1 MRKYQG
7 ILFAALFCFAMLLLF
22 CNASAS
28 GGRALVVPS
37 TAGGT
42 GTGARV

>member
-1 MRKYQG
+1 MKKYQG
-7 ILFAALFCFAMLLLF
+7 ILLRLLF
-22 CNASAS
+22 VCNASAS

>member
-7 ILFAALFCFAMLLLF
+7 ILFAALFCFAMLL
-22 CNASAS
+22 
-28 GGRALVVPS
+28 ALVVPS

>member
-7 ILFAALFCFAMLLLF
+7 ILFAALLF

-28 GGRALVVPS
+28 GGRALVVS
-37 TAGGT
+37 SKAGGT

>member
-7 ILFAALFCFAMLLLF
+7 ILFAALFVLQCFCF
-22 CNASAS
+22 WRQGS
-28 GGRALVVPS
+28 GGTVHDGR
-37 TAGGT
+37 T

>member
-7 ILFAALFCFAMLLLF
+7 ILFAALFCFAK
-22 CNASAS
+22 ASAS

-37 TAGGT
+37 TAGRT